1 MSYLVEEALLRLAK
15 AAIALVLGLVV
26 FGVATGIAG
35 EQASVPLFL
44 LCWLSG
50 AAFVLLVESN
60 PLG

>member
-15 AAIALVLGLVV
+15 VAIALVLGLVV
-26 FGVATGIAG
+26 FGIATGIAG
-35 EQASVPLFL
+35 EPAGVPLFL

>member
-15 AAIALVLGLVV
+15 VAIALVLGLVV
-26 FGVATGIAG
+26 FGIATGIVG
-35 EQASVPLFL
+35 EPASLPLLL